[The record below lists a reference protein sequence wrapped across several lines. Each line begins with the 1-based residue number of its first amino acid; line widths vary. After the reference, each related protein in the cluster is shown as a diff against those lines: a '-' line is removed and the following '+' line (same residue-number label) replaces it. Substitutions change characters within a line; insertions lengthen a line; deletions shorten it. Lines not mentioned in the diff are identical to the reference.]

1 MTLCLCI
8 RSDFEVWSEQI
19 IQRNTNVIIAKQRG
33 YDLFFKLFF
42 FCFFLQWVC
51 FKKTKQLE
59 VESLLAHVLAYDR
72 QTLLDALRRGWGGC
86 SEGSGSLIPS
96 SSGGKG
102 WSGKAGGDELSHTS
116 STLCAAPQ

>member
-1 MTLCLCI
+1 MTCFFI
-8 RSDFEVWSEQI
+8 
-19 IQRNTNVIIAKQRG
+19 
-33 YDLFFKLFF
+33 LFYY
-42 FCFFLQWVC
+42 FLQWVC

-96 SSGGKG
+96 SSEGKG
-102 WSGKAGGDELSHTS
+102 WSGKAGGDEVSHTS
-116 STLCAAPQ
+116 STLSRAPQ